1 MVMKNFLFIFL
12 SWFLITPFLQAQ
24 QLEGSF
30 SIQGKEEA
38 ETTMT
43 LTAIAG
49 QPFEG
54 TQEGTALSY
63 GFIEIVSTNHESAT
77 VTALRFPQESLALE
91 TGVSHT
97 LTAVFNP
104 EEVDNPL
111 LNWFSSNPEVATVQ
125 SRTLSALK
133 AGTTVIA
140 AVSACGMYFAQ
151 CQVTVSDPEPDPE
164 PEPEPEPTPDP
175 EPEEPTPDPE
185 PEPEPEPD
193 PIWVTDVE
201 ITPTEVTLTV
211 GETAV
216 LSATV
221 FPTDADNPAVTWS
234 TSDETVVTVQEGLIT
249 AVAPGTAVIKVTTVD
264 GNYTASCLVTVEK
277 DATGIE
283 GISAGIKVYP
293 TVTTDNIY
301 IDLETPRTIYLI
313 NLSGK
318 VCAIHSCASG
328 TNTLSL
334 QAYPSG
340 IYFICIDKV
349 VMKVVKR

>member
-1 MVMKNFLFIFL
+1 MKHYTLLTIL

-63 GFIEIVSTNHESAT
+63 GFIEVVSTNHESAT
-77 VTALRFPQESLALE
+77 VNALRFQQESLTLE

-97 LTAVFNP
+97 LTAIFNP

-125 SRTLSALK
+125 SGTLSALK
-133 AGTTVIA
+133 AGTTVIT
-140 AVSACGMYFAQ
+140 AVSACGMYSAQ

-185 PEPEPEPD
+185 PEPDPEPD

-283 GISAGIKVYP
+283 GISTGIKVYP
-293 TVTTDNIY
+293 TVTTDNVNIE
-301 IDLETPRTIYLI
+301 LATPKTVYLI
-313 NLSGK
+313 DLSGK
-318 VCAIHSCASG
+318 VRAIVPCTSG
-328 TNTLSL
+328 TNVISL
-334 QAYPSG
+334 HAYPAG
-340 IYFICIDKV
+340 IYFIRIDNGV
-349 VMKVVKR
+349 TKVVKR

>member
-1 MVMKNFLFIFL
+1 MRKLILIIILFLGIF
-12 SWFLITPFLQAQ
+12 TVHQAQ

-63 GFIEIVSTNHESAT
+63 GFIEVISTNHESAT
-77 VTALRFPQESLALE
+77 VNALRFPQESLALE

-125 SRTLSALK
+125 SGTHSALK
-133 AGTTVIA
+133 AGTTVIT
-140 AVSACGMYFAQ
+140 AVSACGMYSAQ
-151 CQVTVSDPEPDPE
+151 CQVTVSDPEPD

-185 PEPEPEPD
+185 PEPDPEPD

-201 ITPTEVTLTV
+201 ITPTDVTLTV

-293 TVTTDNIY
+293 TVTTDNVNIE
-301 IDLETPRTIYLI
+301 LVTPKTVYLI
-313 NLSGK
+313 DLSGK
-318 VCAIHSCASG
+318 VRAIVPCTSG
-328 TNTLSL
+328 TNVISL
-334 QAYPSG
+334 HAYPAG
-340 IYFICIDKV
+340 IYFIRIDNGV
-349 VMKVVKR
+349 TKVVKR

>member
-1 MVMKNFLFIFL
+1 MKHYTLLTIL
-12 SWFLITPFLQAQ
+12 SWFLIIPFLQAQ

-63 GFIEIVSTNHESAT
+63 GFIEVVSTNHESAT
-77 VTALRFPQESLALE
+77 VNALRFPQESLALE

-125 SRTLSALK
+125 SGTLSALK
-133 AGTTVIA
+133 AGTTVIT
-140 AVSACGMYFAQ
+140 AVSACGMYSAQ

-185 PEPEPEPD
+185 PEPDPEPD

-293 TVTTDNIY
+293 TVTTDNVNIE
-301 IDLETPRTIYLI
+301 LATPKTVYLI
-313 NLSGK
+313 DLSGK
-318 VCAIHSCASG
+318 VRAIVSCTSG
-328 TNTLSL
+328 TNVISL
-334 QAYPSG
+334 HAYPAG
-340 IYFICIDKV
+340 IYFIRIDNGV
-349 VMKVVKR
+349 TKVVKR

>member
-1 MVMKNFLFIFL
+1 MKHYTLLTIL
-12 SWFLITPFLQAQ
+12 SWFLIIPFLQAQ

-63 GFIEIVSTNHESAT
+63 GFIEVVSTNHESAT
-77 VTALRFPQESLALE
+77 VNALRFPQESLALE

-111 LNWFSSNPEVATVQ
+111 LNWFSSNPEVAAVQ
-125 SRTLSALK
+125 SGTLSALK

-140 AVSACGMYFAQ
+140 AVSACGMYSAQ

-185 PEPEPEPD
+185 PEPDPEPD

-283 GISAGIKVYP
+283 GISTGIKVYP
-293 TVTTDNIY
+293 TVTTDNVNIE
-301 IDLETPRTIYLI
+301 LATPKTVYLI
-313 NLSGK
+313 DLSGK
-318 VCAIHSCASG
+318 VRAIVSCTSG
-328 TNTLSL
+328 TNVISL
-334 QAYPSG
+334 HAYPAG
-340 IYFICIDKV
+340 IYFIRIDNGV
-349 VMKVVKR
+349 TKVVKR

>member
-1 MVMKNFLFIFL
+1 MKHYTLLTIL
-12 SWFLITPFLQAQ
+12 SWFLIIPFLQAQ

-63 GFIEIVSTNHESAT
+63 GFIEVVSTNHESAT
-77 VTALRFPQESLALE
+77 VNALRFPQESLALE

-125 SRTLSALK
+125 SGTLSALK
-133 AGTTVIA
+133 AGTTVIT
-140 AVSACGMYFAQ
+140 AVSACGMYSAQ
-151 CQVTVSDPEPDPE
+151 CQVTVSEPEPD

-185 PEPEPEPD
+185 PEPDPEPD

-283 GISAGIKVYP
+283 GISTGIKVYP
-293 TVTTDNIY
+293 TVTTDNVNIE
-301 IDLETPRTIYLI
+301 LATPKTVYLI
-313 NLSGK
+313 DLSGK
-318 VCAIHSCASG
+318 VRAIVSCTSG
-328 TNTLSL
+328 TNVISL
-334 QAYPSG
+334 HAYPAG
-340 IYFICIDKV
+340 IYFIRIDNGV
-349 VMKVVKR
+349 TKVVKR

>member
-63 GFIEIVSTNHESAT
+63 GFIEVVSTNHESAT
-77 VTALRFPQESLALE
+77 VNALRFPQESLALE

-125 SRTLSALK
+125 SGTLSALK
-133 AGTTVIA
+133 AGTTVIT
-140 AVSACGMYFAQ
+140 AVSACGMYSAQ
-151 CQVTVSDPEPDPE
+151 CQVTVSD
-164 PEPEPEPTPDP
+164 
-175 EPEEPTPDPE
+175 
-185 PEPEPEPD
+185 PEPD

-293 TVTTDNIY
+293 TVTTDNIN
-301 IDLETPRTIYLI
+301 IELATPKTVYLI
-313 NLSGK
+313 DLSGK
-318 VCAIHSCASG
+318 VRAIVPCTSG
-328 TNTLSL
+328 TNVISL
-334 QAYPSG
+334 HAYPAG
-340 IYFICIDKV
+340 IYFIRIDNGV
-349 VMKVVKR
+349 TKVVKR

>member
-1 MVMKNFLFIFL
+1 MKHYTLLTIL
-12 SWFLITPFLQAQ
+12 SWFLIIPFLQAQ

-54 TQEGTALSY
+54 TQEGIALSY
-63 GFIEIVSTNHESAT
+63 GFIEVVSTNHESAT
-77 VTALRFPQESLALE
+77 VNALRFPQESLALE

-125 SRTLSALK
+125 SGTLSALK
-133 AGTTVIA
+133 AGTTVIT
-140 AVSACGMYFAQ
+140 AVSACGMYSAQ
-151 CQVTVSDPEPDPE
+151 CQVTVSEPEPD

-185 PEPEPEPD
+185 PEPDPEPD

-283 GISAGIKVYP
+283 GISTGIKVYP
-293 TVTTDNIY
+293 TVTTDNVNIE
-301 IDLETPRTIYLI
+301 LATPKTVYLI
-313 NLSGK
+313 DLSGK
-318 VCAIHSCASG
+318 VRAIVPCTSG
-328 TNTLSL
+328 TNVISL
-334 QAYPSG
+334 HAYPAG
-340 IYFICIDKV
+340 IYFIRIDNGV
-349 VMKVVKR
+349 TKVVKR

>member
-1 MVMKNFLFIFL
+1 MKNFLFIFL

-63 GFIEIVSTNHESAT
+63 GFIEVVSTNHESAT
-77 VTALRFPQESLALE
+77 VNALRFPQESLALE

-125 SRTLSALK
+125 SGTLSALK
-133 AGTTVIA
+133 AGTTVIT
-140 AVSACGMYFAQ
+140 AVSACGMYSAQ
-151 CQVTVSDPEPDPE
+151 CQVTVSEPG
-164 PEPEPEPTPDP
+164 PTPDP

-185 PEPEPEPD
+185 PEPDPEPD

-283 GISAGIKVYP
+283 GISTGIKVYP
-293 TVTTDNIY
+293 TVTTDNVNIE
-301 IDLETPRTIYLI
+301 LATPKTVYLI
-313 NLSGK
+313 DLSGK
-318 VCAIHSCASG
+318 VRAIVPCTSG
-328 TNTLSL
+328 TNVISL
-334 QAYPSG
+334 HAYPAG
-340 IYFICIDKV
+340 IYFIRIDNGV
-349 VMKVVKR
+349 TKVVKR

>member
-1 MVMKNFLFIFL
+1 MKHYTLLTIL
-12 SWFLITPFLQAQ
+12 SWFLIIPFLQAQ

-63 GFIEIVSTNHESAT
+63 GFIEVVSTNHESAT
-77 VTALRFPQESLALE
+77 VNALRFPQESLALE

-125 SRTLSALK
+125 SGTLSALK
-133 AGTTVIA
+133 AGTTVIT
-140 AVSACGMYFAQ
+140 AVSACGMYSAQ
-151 CQVTVSDPEPDPE
+151 CQVTVSEPEPDPEPE

-185 PEPEPEPD
+185 PEPDPEPD

-249 AVAPGTAVIKVTTVD
+249 AVAPGTAVIKVTTD
-264 GNYTASCLVTVEK
+264 RKS
-277 DATGIE
+277 
-283 GISAGIKVYP
+283 
-293 TVTTDNIY
+293 
-301 IDLETPRTIYLI
+301 
-313 NLSGK
+313 
-318 VCAIHSCASG
+318 
-328 TNTLSL
+328 
-334 QAYPSG
+334 
-340 IYFICIDKV
+340 V
-349 VMKVVKR
+349 V

>member
-1 MVMKNFLFIFL
+1 MRKLILIIILFLGIF
-12 SWFLITPFLQAQ
+12 TVHQAQ

-63 GFIEIVSTNHESAT
+63 GFIEVVSTNHESAT
-77 VTALRFPQESLALE
+77 VNALRFPQESLALE

-111 LNWFSSNPEVATVQ
+111 LNWFSSNPKVATVQ
-125 SRTLSALK
+125 SGTLSALK
-133 AGTTVIA
+133 AGTTVIT
-140 AVSACGMYFAQ
+140 AVSACGMYSAQ

-175 EPEEPTPDPE
+175 EPEEPRPDPE
-185 PEPEPEPD
+185 PEPDPEPD

-249 AVAPGTAVIKVTTVD
+249 AVIKVTTVD
-264 GNYTASCLVTVEK
+264 GNYTASCLVTLEK

-293 TVTTDNIY
+293 TVTTDNVNIE
-301 IDLETPRTIYLI
+301 LATPKTVYLI
-313 NLSGK
+313 DLSGK
-318 VCAIHSCASG
+318 VRAIVSCTSG
-328 TNTLSL
+328 TNVISL
-334 QAYPSG
+334 HAYPAG
-340 IYFICIDKV
+340 IYFIRIDKGV
-349 VMKVVKR
+349 TKVVKR

>member
-63 GFIEIVSTNHESAT
+63 GFIEVVSTNHESAT
-77 VTALRFPQESLALE
+77 VNALRFPQESLALE

-125 SRTLSALK
+125 SGTLSALK
-133 AGTTVIA
+133 AGTTVIT
-140 AVSACGMYFAQ
+140 AVSACGMYSAQ
-151 CQVTVSDPEPDPE
+151 CQVTVS
-164 PEPEPEPTPDP
+164 EPEPTPDP

-185 PEPEPEPD
+185 PEPDPEPD

-283 GISAGIKVYP
+283 GISTGIKVYP
-293 TVTTDNIY
+293 TVTTDNVNIE
-301 IDLETPRTIYLI
+301 LATPKTVYLI
-313 NLSGK
+313 DLSGK
-318 VCAIHSCASG
+318 VRAIVPCTSG
-328 TNTLSL
+328 TNVISL
-334 QAYPSG
+334 HAYPAG
-340 IYFICIDKV
+340 IYFIRIDNGV
-349 VMKVVKR
+349 TKVVKR

>member
-1 MVMKNFLFIFL
+1 MKHYTLLTIL
-12 SWFLITPFLQAQ
+12 SWFLIIPFLQAQ

-54 TQEGTALSY
+54 TQEGIALSY
-63 GFIEIVSTNHESAT
+63 GFIEVVSTNHESAT
-77 VTALRFPQESLALE
+77 VNALRFPQESLALE

-125 SRTLSALK
+125 SGTLSALK
-133 AGTTVIA
+133 AGTTVIT
-140 AVSACGMYFAQ
+140 AVSACGMYSAQ
-151 CQVTVSDPEPDPE
+151 CQVTVS
-164 PEPEPEPTPDP
+164 EPEPTPDP

-185 PEPEPEPD
+185 PEPDPEPD

-293 TVTTDNIY
+293 TVTTDNVNIE
-301 IDLETPRTIYLI
+301 LATPKTVYLI
-313 NLSGK
+313 DLSGK
-318 VCAIHSCASG
+318 VRAIVSCTSG
-328 TNTLSL
+328 TNVISL
-334 QAYPSG
+334 HAYPAG
-340 IYFICIDKV
+340 IYFIRIDNGV
-349 VMKVVKR
+349 TKVVKR

>member
-1 MVMKNFLFIFL
+1 MIRLKISILVVVLCLYKIC
-12 SWFLITPFLQAQ
+12 SIQAQ
-24 QLEGSF
+24 ELSFGNSF

-63 GFIEIVSTNHESAT
+63 GFIEVVSTNHESAT
-77 VTALRFPQESLALE
+77 VNALRFPQESLALE

-125 SRTLSALK
+125 SGTHSALK
-133 AGTTVIA
+133 AGTTVIT
-140 AVSACGMYFAQ
+140 AVSACGMYSAQ
-151 CQVTVSDPEPDPE
+151 CQVTVSDPEPD

-185 PEPEPEPD
+185 PEPDPEPD

-201 ITPTEVTLTV
+201 ITPTDVTLTV

-249 AVAPGTAVIKVTTVD
+249 AVAPGTAVIKVK
-264 GNYTASCLVTVEK
+264 L
-277 DATGIE
+277 
-283 GISAGIKVYP
+283 
-293 TVTTDNIY
+293 
-301 IDLETPRTIYLI
+301 
-313 NLSGK
+313 
-318 VCAIHSCASG
+318 
-328 TNTLSL
+328 
-334 QAYPSG
+334 
-340 IYFICIDKV
+340 
-349 VMKVVKR
+349 

>member
-1 MVMKNFLFIFL
+1 MRKLILILILFLGIF
-12 SWFLITPFLQAQ
+12 TVHQAQ

-63 GFIEIVSTNHESAT
+63 GFIEVVSTNHESAT

-125 SRTLSALK
+125 SGTLSALK
-133 AGTTVIA
+133 AGTTVIT
-140 AVSACGMYFAQ
+140 AVSACGMYSAQ
-151 CQVTVSDPEPDPE
+151 CQVTVS
-164 PEPEPEPTPDP
+164 EPEPTPDP

-185 PEPEPEPD
+185 PEPDPEPD

-283 GISAGIKVYP
+283 GISTGIKVYP
-293 TVTTDNIY
+293 TVTTDNVNIE
-301 IDLETPRTIYLI
+301 LVTPKTVYLI
-313 NLSGK
+313 DLSGK
-318 VCAIHSCASG
+318 VRAIVPCTSG
-328 TNTLSL
+328 TNVISL
-334 QAYPSG
+334 HAYPAG
-340 IYFICIDKV
+340 IYFIRIDNGV
-349 VMKVVKR
+349 TKVVKR

>member
-1 MVMKNFLFIFL
+1 MKHYTLLTIL
-12 SWFLITPFLQAQ
+12 SWFLIIPFLQAQ

-38 ETTMT
+38 EITMT

-54 TQEGTALSY
+54 TQEGIALSY
-63 GFIEIVSTNHESAT
+63 GFIEVVSTNHESAT
-77 VTALRFPQESLALE
+77 VNALRFPQESLALE

-111 LNWFSSNPEVATVQ
+111 LNWFSSNPEVAAVQ
-125 SRTLSALK
+125 SGTLSALK
-133 AGTTVIA
+133 AGTTVIT
-140 AVSACGMYFAQ
+140 AVSACGMYSAQ
-151 CQVTVSDPEPDPE
+151 CQVTVSEPEPD

-185 PEPEPEPD
+185 PEPDPEPD

-283 GISAGIKVYP
+283 GISTGIKVYP
-293 TVTTDNIY
+293 TVTTDNVNIE
-301 IDLETPRTIYLI
+301 LATPKTVYLI
-313 NLSGK
+313 DLSGK
-318 VCAIHSCASG
+318 VRAIVSCTSG
-328 TNTLSL
+328 TNVISL
-334 QAYPSG
+334 HAYPAG
-340 IYFICIDKV
+340 IYFIRIDNGV
-349 VMKVVKR
+349 TKVVKR

>member
-1 MVMKNFLFIFL
+1 MKHYTLLTIL
-12 SWFLITPFLQAQ
+12 SWFLIIPFLQAQ

-54 TQEGTALSY
+54 TQEGIALSY
-63 GFIEIVSTNHESAT
+63 GFIEVVSTNHESAT
-77 VTALRFPQESLALE
+77 VNALRFPQESLALE

-125 SRTLSALK
+125 SGTLSALK
-133 AGTTVIA
+133 AGTTVIT
-140 AVSACGMYFAQ
+140 AVSACGMYSAQ
-151 CQVTVSDPEPDPE
+151 CQVTVSEPEPD

-185 PEPEPEPD
+185 PEPDPEPD

-293 TVTTDNIY
+293 TVTTDNVNIE
-301 IDLETPRTIYLI
+301 LVTPKTVYLI
-313 NLSGK
+313 DLSGK
-318 VCAIHSCASG
+318 VRAIVSCTSG
-328 TNTLSL
+328 TNVISL
-334 QAYPSG
+334 HAYPAG
-340 IYFICIDKV
+340 IYFIRIDNGV
-349 VMKVVKR
+349 TKVVKR

>member
-63 GFIEIVSTNHESAT
+63 GFIEVVSTNHESAT
-77 VTALRFPQESLALE
+77 VNALRFPQESLALE

-125 SRTLSALK
+125 SGTLSALK
-133 AGTTVIA
+133 AGTTVIT
-140 AVSACGMYFAQ
+140 AVSACGMYSAQ
-151 CQVTVSDPEPDPE
+151 CQVTVS
-164 PEPEPEPTPDP
+164 EPEPTPDP

-185 PEPEPEPD
+185 PEPDPEPD

-221 FPTDADNPAVTWS
+221 FQTDADNPAVTWS

-283 GISAGIKVYP
+283 GISTGIKVYP
-293 TVTTDNIY
+293 TVTTDNVNIE
-301 IDLETPRTIYLI
+301 LATPKTVYLI
-313 NLSGK
+313 DLSGK
-318 VCAIHSCASG
+318 VRAIVPCTSG
-328 TNTLSL
+328 TNVISL
-334 QAYPSG
+334 HAYPAG
-340 IYFICIDKV
+340 IYFIRIDNGV
-349 VMKVVKR
+349 TKVVKR

>member
-63 GFIEIVSTNHESAT
+63 GFIEVVSTNHESAT
-77 VTALRFPQESLALE
+77 VNALRFPQESLALE

-125 SRTLSALK
+125 SGTLSALK
-133 AGTTVIA
+133 AGTTVIT
-140 AVSACGMYFAQ
+140 AVSACGMYSAQ
-151 CQVTVSDPEPDPE
+151 CQVTVS
-164 PEPEPEPTPDP
+164 EPEPTPDP

-185 PEPEPEPD
+185 PEPDPEPD
-193 PIWVTDVE
+193 PIWVTDVD

-293 TVTTDNIY
+293 TVTTDNVNIE
-301 IDLETPRTIYLI
+301 LATPKTVYLI
-313 NLSGK
+313 DLSGK
-318 VCAIHSCASG
+318 VRAIVPCTSG
-328 TNTLSL
+328 TNVISL
-334 QAYPSG
+334 HAYPAG
-340 IYFICIDKV
+340 IYFIRIDNGV
-349 VMKVVKR
+349 TKVVKR

>member
-1 MVMKNFLFIFL
+1 MKHYTLLTIL

-63 GFIEIVSTNHESAT
+63 GFIEVVSTNHESAT
-77 VTALRFPQESLALE
+77 VNALRFPQESLALE

-125 SRTLSALK
+125 SGTLSALK
-133 AGTTVIA
+133 AGTTVIT
-140 AVSACGMYFAQ
+140 AVSACGMYSAQ
-151 CQVTVSDPEPDPE
+151 CQVTVSEPEPD

-185 PEPEPEPD
+185 PEPDPEPD

-283 GISAGIKVYP
+283 GISTGIKVYP
-293 TVTTDNIY
+293 TVTTDNVNIE
-301 IDLETPRTIYLI
+301 LATPKTVYLI
-313 NLSGK
+313 DLSGK
-318 VCAIHSCASG
+318 VRAIVPCTSG
-328 TNTLSL
+328 TNVISL
-334 QAYPSG
+334 HAYPAG
-340 IYFICIDKV
+340 IYFIRIDNGV
-349 VMKVVKR
+349 TKVVKR

>member
-1 MVMKNFLFIFL
+1 MKHYTLLTIL
-12 SWFLITPFLQAQ
+12 SWFLIIPFLQAQ

-54 TQEGTALSY
+54 TQEGIALSY
-63 GFIEIVSTNHESAT
+63 GFIEVVSTNHESAT
-77 VTALRFPQESLALE
+77 VNALRFPQESLALE

-125 SRTLSALK
+125 SGTLSALK
-133 AGTTVIA
+133 AGTTVIT
-140 AVSACGMYFAQ
+140 AVSACGMYSAQ
-151 CQVTVSDPEPDPE
+151 CQVTVSEPEPDPE

-185 PEPEPEPD
+185 PEPDPEPD

-293 TVTTDNIY
+293 TVTTDNVNIE
-301 IDLETPRTIYLI
+301 LVTPKTVYLI
-313 NLSGK
+313 DLSGK
-318 VCAIHSCASG
+318 VRAIVPCTSG
-328 TNTLSL
+328 TNVISL
-334 QAYPSG
+334 HAYPAG
-340 IYFICIDKV
+340 IYFIRIDNGV
-349 VMKVVKR
+349 TKVVKR

>member
-1 MVMKNFLFIFL
+1 MKNFLFIFL

-63 GFIEIVSTNHESAT
+63 GFIEVVSTNHESAT
-77 VTALRFPQESLALE
+77 VNALRFPQESLALE

-125 SRTLSALK
+125 SGTLSALK
-133 AGTTVIA
+133 AGTTVIT
-140 AVSACGMYFAQ
+140 AVSACGMYSAQ
-151 CQVTVSDPEPDPE
+151 CQVTVS
-164 PEPEPEPTPDP
+164 EPEPTPDP

-185 PEPEPEPD
+185 PEPDPEPD

-293 TVTTDNIY
+293 TVTTDNVNIE
-301 IDLETPRTIYLI
+301 LATPKTVYLI
-313 NLSGK
+313 DLSGK
-318 VCAIHSCASG
+318 VRAIVSCTSG
-328 TNTLSL
+328 TNVISL
-334 QAYPSG
+334 HAYPAG
-340 IYFICIDKV
+340 IYFIRIDNGV
-349 VMKVVKR
+349 TKVVKR